1 LTYYPRGAKVSLQ
14 QFSLDEEKYSPNSGQ
29 CTALLE
35 AQ

>member
-1 LTYYPRGAKVSLQ
+1 VSLQ
-14 QFSLDEEKYSPNSGQ
+14 QFSLDEDKYSSNSGQ